1 MTRIHKFGL
10 LVAMVIASAS
20 VVSSA
25 RGQRSIQ
32 KLPDTGAEVEKILPG
47 GFKMESRPIDFNQE
61 RIDLTLG
68 TAEFIR
74 TPMPKTY

>member
-25 RGQRSIQ
+25 RAQQSIQ

-61 RIDLTLG
+61 RIDLTL
-68 TAEFIR
+68 AYRRIHQD
-74 TPMPKTY
+74 PHAKTY

>member
-25 RGQRSIQ
+25 RAQQSIQ